1 MIHGVCGS
9 LRSICSLFEART
21 VPILTS
27 FGYVL
32 VQKSDNHHQNVPADT
47 ACSTLLGRL
56 VILEYAH
63 TVRPSA
69 QLQEVGVK

>member
-1 MIHGVCGS
+1 MEYVGPCVPFAA
-9 LRSICSLFEART
+9 CSKLVRL
-21 VPILTS
+21 PILTS